1 MPYADPEKRRAKM
14 QEWYSRNP
22 DYQKEQ
28 YAKHRAKRLAAKAAA
43 YAAEPEKMRARN
55 KESYAKFAEKRAAEQ
70 RAYRA
75 ANREKTNKEAR
86 ESYHR
91 NKAKRRKTKLAYYK
105 KNYDKIYSYIQDWR
119 KRNPEREL
127 LYHAKRLL
135 NEAVVIRI
143 AEIPQDLAIAK
154 AEQIKVLRA
163 AKAMSASG
171 QDQNGLGAQPASAV
185 GETDL
190 P

>member
-1 MPYADPEKRRAKM
+1 MPYADPEKDGQKCRSGIPATPIIRRNSMPSIGQSALPLRLLHTRRSLKKCAQGIKKAM
-14 QEWYSRNP
+14 QNL
-22 DYQKEQ
+22 QKS
-28 YAKHRAKRLAAKAAA
+28 ALPSKGHI
-43 YAAEPEKMRARN
+43 EPRIG
-55 KESYAKFAEKRAAEQ
+55 
-70 RAYRA
+70 
-75 ANREKTNKEAR
+75 KTNKEAR

-135 NEAVVIRI
+135 NEAVGIRI

-163 AKAMSASG
+163 AKAIEAHSG
-171 QDQNGLGAQPASAV
+171 QTEGLDRNGESAV
-185 GETDL
+185 GVTDL